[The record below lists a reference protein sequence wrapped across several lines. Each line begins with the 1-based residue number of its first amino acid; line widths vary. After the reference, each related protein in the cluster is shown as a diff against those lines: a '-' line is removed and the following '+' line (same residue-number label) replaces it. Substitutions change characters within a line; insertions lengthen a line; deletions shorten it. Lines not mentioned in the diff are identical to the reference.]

1 MRENCAIVVAAGKGT
16 RMGKGINKQF
26 LKIKDK
32 PILVY
37 TLEVFNNHPKID
49 RIILVAAKEE
59 VQYCKSNIVEK
70 YNINKVKSIVS
81 GGKNRQE
88 SVFNGLK
95 EIRDANIVLIHDGA
109 RPFVKNNIISKG
121 IEYAE
126 MYGACSCGVKPKDTV
141 KVKDIKGFLIKSIDR
156 NTLINIQTPQC
167 FKYELIL
174 KCHEDVVDKENDFT
188 DDTSIV
194 EFFGHK
200 VYIYDGDYSN
210 IKITTPEDMVFA
222 EAILEK
228 LY

>member
-1 MRENCAIVVAAGKGT
+1 M
-16 RMGKGINKQF
+16 
-26 LKIKDK
+26 
-32 PILVY
+32 
-37 TLEVFNNHPKID
+37 
-49 RIILVAAKEE
+49 
-59 VQYCKSNIVEK
+59 
-70 YNINKVKSIVS
+70 
-81 GGKNRQE
+81 
-88 SVFNGLK
+88 
-95 EIRDANIVLIHDGA
+95 
-109 RPFVKNNIISKG
+109 
-121 IEYAE
+121 
-126 MYGACSCGVKPKDTV
+126 
-141 KVKDIKGFLIKSIDR
+141 
-156 NTLINIQTPQC
+156 INIQTPQC